1 MKVAAEVYEQ
11 AAKRIADNS
20 IELGMDVNGIDR
32 NNFGLGMCHIM
43 YARKIGLAFAS
54 KSAEVAGCIKNKDAI
69 DDAARLVRESMN
81 YIDPQRW
88 YTLQFELG
96 YSSMDVGVPNE
107 AKKWLKQFTNTMER
121 SRSLTVKQ
129 GATQHWS
136 MIKARVDT
144 RLGQLP
150 WYETMVETNPGCLQ
164 DCEIFGDNGV
174 SYATETPYENP
185 GSFD

>member
-1 MKVAAEVYEQ
+1 
-11 AAKRIADNS
+11 
-20 IELGMDVNGIDR
+20 
-32 NNFGLGMCHIM
+32 
-43 YARKIGLAFAS
+43 
-54 KSAEVAGCIKNKDAI
+54 
-69 DDAARLVRESMN
+69 
-81 YIDPQRW
+81 
-88 YTLQFELG
+88 
-96 YSSMDVGVPNE
+96 MDVGVPNE
-107 AKKWLKQFTNTMER
+107 AKKWLKQFTNTMGR